1 MKKIFGILKFVFPY
15 VQLFLYWLMILI
27 LVVVGGI
34 VALSSLNLP
43 NGIKLFAVKSGSMR
57 PAIPVGS
64 IVAVQPQERYRI
76 KDVVT
81 YKREEDRKISNPE
94 FTTTHRIVEIKK
106 KDNKNYYIT
115 KGDANNA
122 PDGKLIDKDLIIGKV
137 IFYIPFLG
145 YPVSFAKKPFG
156 FAMLVIIPAS
166 IIIYSEIIN
175 IKNEIIKIFQKRKK
189 AKNERKSS

>member
-1 MKKIFGILKFVFPY
+1 MKKIIGLLKFISPY
-15 VQLFLYWLMILI
+15 IQKFLYWLMVLI
-27 LVVVGGI
+27 LVVIGGI
-34 VALSSLNLP
+34 VALSALNLP
-43 NGIKLFAVKSGSMR
+43 NGVKLFAVKSGSMR

-64 IVAVQPQERYRI
+64 IVVVKPQEKYGL

-94 FTTTHRIVEIKK
+94 FTTTHRVVEIEKG
-106 KDNKNYYIT
+106 DDKNFYIT

-137 IFYIPFLG
+137 FFYIPFLG

-156 FAMLVIIPAS
+156 FAMLVVIPAT
-166 IIIYSEIIN
+166 IVIYSEIIN
-175 IKNEIIKIFQKRKK
+175 IRNEVINIFRKRKK
-189 AKNERKSS
+189 TKK